1 MKKLLSVLLMVAMLS
16 ALLVPFSV
24 NAAVNVNGS
33 DWAYA
38 PYAETAPTL
47 DGEVDDIYLTAP
59 EYVIGRVVKG
69 DSTNA
74 NARDTSVVKF
84 RIVHHGSYV
93 HFMIDIVDDVLIS
106 KQHDTHWKNDC
117 LMIFFSENN
126 NATGFNSANNLSY
139 QPYVLIEDTNGEAK
153 KLPFRA
159 SNADSM
165 NANSSD
171 DTQYVCNV
179 DVNPDGSYHAQ
190 LEIRMK
196 TMHETQPETN
206 GTATAGDPV
215 VGVGKTCGI
224 DFQFNDQDTTP
235 NNDNTRTIVWAWAAD
250 YDNGPNQNSH
260 AWGYLKFVD
269 STVNLFDAG
278 SEWRYMTATQDPT
291 AAPDGWK
298 TNLSAS
304 AEWKTA
310 AAPFGCRAPGATRNW
325 NTVQDPANTDGS
337 CDNAYFWAVKEL
349 TLTAEQIAS
358 LEGKALLSSMFY
370 DQDIKVY
377 INGHLFYSG
386 GENNLYRN
394 KKLAENAADILREG
408 SNVIAVSLHQGGGGY
423 EFDMNLYAT
432 TGDTAKFTAQ
442 TAIEDMSIPAENNYA
457 FYYQTKDGA
466 DGTTDYRILFT
477 AKTEWL
483 DSLSTLT
490 ANITFTNANS
500 ETKTISLKP
509 TTVYYSVSA
518 PDTVYVAP
526 DGSVVFGWIIT
537 GMPTDFGTKD
547 TVTLTHELVTE

>member
-1 MKKLLSVLLMVAMLS
+1 MM
-16 ALLVPFSV
+16 
-24 NAAVNVNGS
+24 
-33 DWAYA
+33 
-38 PYAETAPTL
+38 
-47 DGEVDDIYLTAP
+47 
-59 EYVIGRVVKG
+59 
-69 DSTNA
+69 
-74 NARDTSVVKF
+74 
-84 RIVHHGSYV
+84 
-93 HFMIDIVDDVLIS
+93 
-106 KQHDTHWKNDC
+106 
-117 LMIFFSENN
+117 FFSEDCGSTAFSSN
-126 NATGFNSANNLSY
+126 GRSY
-139 QPYVLIEDTNGEAK
+139 QMYFYIDETATEQSISLRKTDASVQ
-153 KLPFRA
+153 LPEECKYFCKIVEE
-159 SNADSM
+159 ND
-165 NANSSD
+165 
-171 DTQYVCNV
+171 
-179 DVNPDGSYHAQ
+179 DGSYHAR
-190 LEIRMK
+190 LEIRIK
-196 TMHETQPETN
+196 SVHDTQQGNNIYVTN
-206 GTATAGDPV
+206 GDPV
-215 VGVGKTCGI
+215 IDVGTACAME
-224 DFQFNDQDTTP
+224 FQFNDADTTGTS
-235 NNDNTRTIVWAWAAD
+235 NNRTVVWNWAVNSD
-250 YDNGPNQNSH
+250 DGPVYSTAQKDV
-260 AWGYLKFVD
+260 WGHVRYVD

-304 AEWKTA
+304 AEWATA

-325 NTVQDPANTDGS
+325 NTVQDPANGDGS

-349 TLTAEQIAS
+349 TLTQDQIAS

-394 KKLAENAADILREG
+394 QKLAENAADILREG
-408 SNVIAVSLHQGGGGY
+408 SNVIAVSLHQFGGGY

-442 TAIEDMSIPAENNYA
+442 TAIEDMSIPAESNYA

-547 TVTLTHELVTE
+547 TVTLTQELVTE